1 MGKEEP
7 RLSLLIKNTKL
18 TKIKLMGGSTTPDF
32 RLHSKKIVMKTTWYW
47 NDKRHV
53 NHWTTVKD
61 SNIKLHFHCHLQ
73 PIKGKLKG
81 RLLCRCWRIKLW
93 NLDCKS
99 SLLLAEPINITL
111 SPGPRFWPRNQH
123 YTLERWQLFNKCC

>member
-53 NHWTTVKD
+53 NH
-61 SNIKLHFHCHLQ
+61 
-73 PIKGKLKG
+73 
-81 RLLCRCWRIKLW
+81 
-93 NLDCKS
+93 
-99 SLLLAEPINITL
+99 
-111 SPGPRFWPRNQH
+111 
-123 YTLERWQLFNKCC
+123 